1 MLSSENLAC
10 IRGERLIFSG
20 IEFALDAGEVL
31 VVTGANGSGKT
42 SLLRIVCG
50 LLEAAAGEI
59 RWNGL
64 SARALGDD
72 FFAQLAYLGHQN
84 GLKDDLSATENMQVW
99 AGVSGITVARAAARQ
114 ALARM
119 GLAGRE
125 DLPVRWLSQGQKRRA
140 AIARLLVAERL
151 LWVLDEP
158 FAGLDRASTVTVE
171 ALLQEHLADGGMA
184 ILTTHQDLGAVA
196 ASVRR
201 LELDH

>member
-1 MLSSENLAC
+1 VLSSENLAC
-10 IRGERLIFSG
+10 VRGERLIFSG
-20 IEFALDAGEVL
+20 IEFALGAGEVL

-59 RWNGL
+59 RWNGS

-72 FFAQLAYLGHQN
+72 FFAELAYLGHHN

-99 AGVSGITVARAAARQ
+99 AGVSGITVDRAAARQ

-140 AIARLLVAERL
+140 AIARLLVAERP

-171 ALLQEHLADGGMA
+171 ALLQEHLAEGGMA

-201 LELDH
+201 LELGH